1 MATYLWGKLMFFYR
15 SWPRAPNGGS
25 LYGLKWFIFLGFSF
39 SNRPFMVSFL
49 WTLTWGKEDAFS
61 FSPMASVLDL
71 LKTLTTSSSSVFVFF
86 FYLWNWISSTLQTP
100 LNLHSLENLL
110 YILKQHV
117 SPQLRSIRLVAI
129 IFVIWGI
136 WHCRDKQRFN
146 NVVIPLHN
154 IKIMISSFISLVGNS
169 DLGTMGR
176 SIDELCVF
184 KAFNIARNL
193 TQALLHHSSA
203 S

>member
-1 MATYLWGKLMFFYR
+1 MHSRFHLWPL
-15 SWPRAPNGGS
+15 SWIFWRHWPLHPQVS
-25 LYGLKWFIFLGFSF
+25 LC
-39 SNRPFMVSFL
+39 
-49 WTLTWGKEDAFS
+49 
-61 FSPMASVLDL
+61 
-71 LKTLTTSSSSVFVFF
+71 F

-100 LNLHSLENLL
+100 LNLHLLENLL

-203 S
+203 SKASSSWVDKMQLRWSYKR

>member
-1 MATYLWGKLMFFYR
+1 MDSNLRKRGCILVFT
-15 SWPRAPNGGS
+15 
-25 LYGLKWFIFLGFSF
+25 YGLCLGSF
-39 SNRPFMVSFL
+39 
-49 WTLTWGKEDAFS
+49 EDIDH
-61 FSPMASVLDL
+61 LI
-71 LKTLTTSSSSVFVFF
+71 LKCLCVF